1 MTEGL
6 APLVQNLKALRTQL
20 EDAEA
25 LVKERQTIMNANHD
39 YQTLLNAKVAK
50 QQLEEKIDAAATDI
64 RTQAVAVFRATS
76 SKEPVP
82 GVVIKIFPTLQY
94 NKAKA
99 EEWARVH
106 APAVFKFDSKSFE
119 KVAVELGAPVKVV
132 QEPRAQIASKLE

>member
-6 APLVQNLKALRTQL
+6 APFVRDLKTLRSQL

-50 QQLEEKIDAAATDI
+50 QQLEERIANVEIDVRA
-64 RTQAVAVFRATS
+64 QAVAVFRATS

-82 GVVIKIFPTLQY
+82 GIVIKLFTVLKY
-94 NKAKA
+94 DKAVA
-99 EEWARVH
+99 EEWARIN
-106 APAVFKFDSKSFE
+106 APAVFKFDAKTVE
-119 KVAVELGAPVKVV
+119 KVAPAMNGPVEAI

>member
-6 APLVQNLKALRTQL
+6 APLVQTLKALRSQL
-20 EDAEA
+20 EEAEA

-50 QQLEEKIDAAATDI
+50 QQLEEKIAAAEGET
-64 RTQAVAVFRATS
+64 RTQAVAVFRATN

-82 GVVIKIFPTLQY
+82 GIVIKIFTVLKY
-94 NKAKA
+94 DKAVA

-106 APAVFKFDSKSFE
+106 APAVFKFDAKAFE
-119 KVAVELGAPVKVV
+119 KVAVALSAPVEVI
-132 QEPRAQIASKLE
+132 QEPRAQIATKLE